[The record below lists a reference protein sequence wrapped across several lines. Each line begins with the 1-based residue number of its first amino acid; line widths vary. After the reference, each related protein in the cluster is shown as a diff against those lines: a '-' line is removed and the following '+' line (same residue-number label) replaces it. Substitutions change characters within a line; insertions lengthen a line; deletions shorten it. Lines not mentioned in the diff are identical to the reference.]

1 MNELWLYQVLD
12 IIGTLIE
19 SFGMYIIVRAFCPNV
34 RKRLVNIIP
43 PLVCLATTFIFTW
56 FIDLPFLKGFVILI
70 VSFIAYKIVFKEKS
84 IRIIAGILIQQIC
97 VRTAESL
104 DMIIMSNIFDSL
116 STIVDGTQVMLPQVF
131 LGYFI
136 LQIVMITIFRQ
147 ILKKNNEGIDNKSL
161 VAISVFFFILYVLS
175 SMSIVPFASG
185 NMGWLNIN
193 LEIFMFIIGLLFA
206 IALIYI
212 KNYIYLKEKE
222 QKDQFMIETLK
233 RQYSYYQDKQK
244 DDERIKSIYHDMK
257 NHLLVLENKENTE
270 ETQAMAK
277 KLREQI
283 ENYEEYAHTGND
295 FLDVIIKDKT
305 RIAKEK
311 NIDFIVAIDFNNIN
325 FIEPLDIST
334 IFGNAIDNAIEAVE
348 KLQGEKKVIFVKAG
362 KVNDFLSILVENNYD
377 ENEKMENRRTSKKDT
392 FLHGYGIQNIENA
405 VEKYNGTCTITKE
418 NEKFTLKILL
428 PLTNK

>member
-1 MNELWLYQVLD
+1 MNELWIYQVLD

-34 RKRLVNIIP
+34 KKRLVNIIP

-56 FIDLPFLKGFVILI
+56 FIDLPYIKGIAIL
-70 VSFIAYKIVFKEKS
+70 VASFIAYKIVFKEKS

-104 DMIIMSNIFDSL
+104 DMIIMSNIFESL

-131 LGYFI
+131 LGYFL
-136 LQIVMITIFRQ
+136 LQIVMIAIFRQ
-147 ILKKNNEGIDNKSL
+147 ILKKHNEGIDNKSL
-161 VAISVFFFILYVLS
+161 IAISIFFIILYVLS
-175 SMSIVPFASG
+175 SMSVVPFASG
-185 NMGWLNIN
+185 DTSWLNIN
-193 LEIFMFIIGLLFA
+193 LEVFMFIIGLLFA

-244 DDERIKSIYHDMK
+244 DDERIKTIYHDMK

-270 ETQAMAK
+270 ETQEMAK

-283 ENYEEYAHTGND
+283 ESYEEYTHTGND

-311 NIDFIVAIDFNNIN
+311 NIDLTSIIDFNNIE

-334 IFGNAIDNAIEAVE
+334 IFGNAIDNAIEGVE
-348 KLQGEKKVIFVKAG
+348 KLSEEKRTILIKAG
-362 KVNDFLSILVENNYD
+362 KINDFLSIVVENNYD
-377 ENEKMENRRTSKKDT
+377 PEIKLENKKTTKKDT
-392 FLHGYGIQNIENA
+392 FLHGYGIQNIKNA

-418 NEKFTLKILL
+418 NEKFILKILI
-428 PLTNK
+428 PIK

>member
-1 MNELWLYQVLD
+1 MNGLCLYQVLD

-34 RKRLVNIIP
+34 KKRLANIIP
-43 PLVCLATTFIFTW
+43 PLVCFATTYIWTW
-56 FIDLPFLKGFVILI
+56 FIDLPYLKGLAILI
-70 VSFIAYKIVFKEKS
+70 ASFIAYKIVFKEKG
-84 IRIIAGILIQQIC
+84 IKILAGILIQQIC

-104 DMIIMSNIFDSL
+104 DMIIMSNIFSEL
-116 STIVDGTQVMLPQVF
+116 SKIVDGTQVMLPQVY

-136 LQIVMITIFRQ
+136 LQIVIITIFRQ

-161 VAISVFFFILYVLS
+161 VAISVFSFILYIFS
-175 SMSIVPFASG
+175 SMSVVPFASG
-185 NMGWLNIN
+185 DTSWLNIN
-193 LEIFMFIIGLLFA
+193 LEVFMFIIGLLFA

-244 DDERIKSIYHDMK
+244 DDERIKTIYHDMK

-270 ETQAMAK
+270 ETQEMAK

-283 ENYEEYAHTGND
+283 ESYEEYTHTGND

-311 NIDFIVAIDFNNIN
+311 NIDLTSIIDFNNIE

-334 IFGNAIDNAIEAVE
+334 IFGNAIDNAIEGVE
-348 KLQGEKKVIFVKAG
+348 KLSEEKRTILIKAG
-362 KVNDFLSILVENNYD
+362 KINDFLSIVVENNYD
-377 ENEKMENRRTSKKDT
+377 PEIKLENKKTTKKDI
-392 FLHGYGIQNIENA
+392 FLHGYGIQNIKSA

-418 NEKFTLKILL
+418 NEKFTLKILI
-428 PLTNK
+428 PIK

>member
-34 RKRLVNIIP
+34 KKRLVNIIP

-56 FIDLPFLKGFVILI
+56 FIDLPYIKGIAIL
-70 VSFIAYKIVFKEKS
+70 VASFIAYKIVFKEKS

-104 DMIIMSNIFDSL
+104 DMIIMSNIFESL
-116 STIVDGTQVMLPQVF
+116 STIVDETQVMLPQVF
-131 LGYFI
+131 LGYFL
-136 LQIVMITIFRQ
+136 LQIVMIAIFRQ
-147 ILKKNNEGIDNKSL
+147 ILKKHNEGIDNKSL
-161 VAISVFFFILYVLS
+161 IAISIFFIILYVLS

-185 NMGWLNIN
+185 NMSWLNIN
-193 LEIFMFIIGLLFA
+193 LEVFMFIIGLLFA

-233 RQYSYYQDKQK
+233 RQYSYYQNKQK
-244 DDERIKSIYHDMK
+244 DDERVKSIYHDMK

-270 ETQAMAK
+270 ETQKMAK
-277 KLREQI
+277 TLREQI
-283 ENYEEYAHTGND
+283 ENYEEYTHTGND

-311 NIDFIVAIDFNNIN
+311 NIDFIVAIDFKDIN

-334 IFGNAIDNAIEAVE
+334 MFGNALDNAIEGVE
-348 KLQGEKKVIFVKAG
+348 KLSEEKRVIYVKAG
-362 KVNDFLSILVENNYD
+362 KINDFLSIVVENNYD
-377 ENEKMENRRTSKKDT
+377 SEIKLENKKTTKKDT
-392 FLHGYGIQNIENA
+392 FLHGYGIQNIKNA
-405 VEKYNGTCTITKE
+405 VENYNGTCTITKE
-418 NEKFTLKILL
+418 NEKFILKILI
-428 PLTNK
+428 PIK

>member
-19 SFGMYIIVRAFCPNV
+19 SFGMYIIVRAFCQNV
-34 RKRLVNIIP
+34 KKRLVNIIP

-56 FIDLPFLKGFVILI
+56 FIDLPYIKGIAIL
-70 VSFIAYKIVFKEKS
+70 VASFIAYKIVFKEKS

-104 DMIIMSNIFDSL
+104 DMIIMSNIFESL

-131 LGYFI
+131 LGYFL
-136 LQIVMITIFRQ
+136 LQIVMIAIFRQ
-147 ILKKNNEGIDNKSL
+147 ILKKHNEGIDNKSL
-161 VAISVFFFILYVLS
+161 IAISIFFIILYVLS

-185 NMGWLNIN
+185 NMSWLNIN
-193 LEIFMFIIGLLFA
+193 LEVFMFIIGLLFA

-233 RQYSYYQDKQK
+233 RQYSYYQNKQK
-244 DDERIKSIYHDMK
+244 DDERVKSIYHDMK

-270 ETQAMAK
+270 ETQKMAK
-277 KLREQI
+277 TLREQI
-283 ENYEEYAHTGND
+283 ESYEEYTHTGND

-311 NIDFIVAIDFNNIN
+311 NIDFIVPIDFKDIN

-334 IFGNAIDNAIEAVE
+334 IFGNALDNAIEGVD
-348 KLQGEKKVIFVKAG
+348 KLSEDKRTILIKAG
-362 KVNDFLSILVENNYD
+362 KINEFLSIVVENNYD
-377 ENEKMENRRTSKKDT
+377 PEIKLENKKTTKKDT
-392 FLHGYGIQNIENA
+392 FLHGYGIQNIKNA

-418 NEKFTLKILL
+418 NEKFILKILI
-428 PLTNK
+428 PIK

>member
-56 FIDLPFLKGFVILI
+56 FIDLPFLKGFVIFI
-70 VSFIAYKIVFKEKS
+70 ASFIAYKIVFKEKS

-131 LGYFI
+131 IGYFI

-161 VAISVFFFILYVLS
+161 VAISVFFFILYILS
-175 SMSIVPFASG
+175 SMSIIPFATG
-185 NMGWLNIN
+185 NTSWLNIN
-193 LEIFMFIIGLLFA
+193 LEVFMFIIGLLFA

-233 RQYSYYQDKQK
+233 RQYLYYQDKQR
-244 DDERIKSIYHDMK
+244 DEERVKCIYHDMK

-270 ETQAMAK
+270 ETQKMAK

-283 ENYEEYAHTGND
+283 EDYEEYTHTGND

-311 NIDFIVAIDFNNIN
+311 NIDFIVVIDFNNIN
-325 FIEPLDIST
+325 FIETLDIST
-334 IFGNAIDNAIEAVE
+334 IFGNALDNAIEGVE
-348 KLQGEKKVIFVKAG
+348 KLPEEKRVIFVKAG
-362 KVNDFLSILVENNYD
+362 KVNDFLSIVIENNYNPKIKL
-377 ENEKMENRRTSKKDT
+377 ENKRTTKKDN

-418 NEKFTLKILL
+418 NEKFALKILI
-428 PLTNK
+428 PIK

>member
-1 MNELWLYQVLD
+1 MNGLWLYQVLD

-56 FIDLPFLKGFVILI
+56 FIDLPYIKGIAILI
-70 VSFIAYKIVFKEKS
+70 ASFIAYKIVFKEKS
-84 IRIIAGILIQQIC
+84 IRIIAGILVQQIC

-104 DMIIMSNIFDSL
+104 DMIIMSNIFESL

-131 LGYFI
+131 IGYFI

-161 VAISVFFFILYVLS
+161 VAISVFFFIIYILS
-175 SMSIVPFASG
+175 SMSIIPFATG
-185 NMGWLNIN
+185 NTSWLNIN
-193 LEIFMFIIGLLFA
+193 LEVFMFIIGLLFA

-233 RQYSYYQDKQK
+233 RQYLYYQDKQK
-244 DDERIKSIYHDMK
+244 DEERVKSIYHDMK

-270 ETQAMAK
+270 ETRAMAK

-283 ENYEEYAHTGND
+283 ENYEEYTHTGNE

-311 NIDFIVAIDFNNIN
+311 NIDFIVVIDFNNIN
-325 FIEPLDIST
+325 SIEPLDIST
-334 IFGNAIDNAIEAVE
+334 IFGNALDNAIEGVE
-348 KLQGEKKVIFVKAG
+348 KLPEEKRVIYVKAG
-362 KVNDFLSILVENNYD
+362 KINEFLSIVVENNYNPEIKL
-377 ENEKMENRRTSKKDT
+377 ENKKTTKKDK

-405 VEKYNGTCTITKE
+405 VEKYNGTCTIKKE
-418 NEKFTLKILL
+418 NEKFTLKILI
-428 PLTNK
+428 PIK

>member
-1 MNELWLYQVLD
+1 
-12 IIGTLIE
+12 
-19 SFGMYIIVRAFCPNV
+19 
-34 RKRLVNIIP
+34 
-43 PLVCLATTFIFTW
+43 
-56 FIDLPFLKGFVILI
+56 
-70 VSFIAYKIVFKEKS
+70 
-84 IRIIAGILIQQIC
+84 
-97 VRTAESL
+97 
-104 DMIIMSNIFDSL
+104 MIIMSNIFDTL

-131 LGYFI
+131 IGYFI

-147 ILKKNNEGIDNKSL
+147 ILKKNNEGIDNNSL
-161 VAISVFFFILYVLS
+161 VAISIFSFILYVFS
-175 SMSIVPFASG
+175 SMSVVPFASG
-185 NMGWLNIN
+185 DTSWLNIN

-244 DDERIKSIYHDMK
+244 DEERVKSIYHDMK

-283 ENYEEYAHTGND
+283 ENYEEYTHTGND

-305 RIAKEK
+305 RITKEK
-311 NIDFIVAIDFNNIN
+311 NIDFVVAIDFKDID

-334 IFGNAIDNAIEAVE
+334 IFGNALDNAIEGVE
-348 KLQGEKKVIFVKAG
+348 KLSEEKRVIYIKAG
-362 KVNDFLSILVENNYD
+362 KINEFLSIVVENNYNPEFNL
-377 ENEKMENRRTSKKDT
+377 ENKKTTKKDK

-418 NEKFTLKILL
+418 NEKFTLKILI
-428 PLTNK
+428 PIK

>member
-1 MNELWLYQVLD
+1 MNELWVYQALD

-19 SFGMYIIVRAFCPNV
+19 SFGMYIIVRTFCPNV

-70 VSFIAYKIVFKEKS
+70 ASFIAYKIVFKEKS

-97 VRTAESL
+97 VRTAESI
-104 DMIIMSNIFDSL
+104 DMIIMSNIFDTL

-131 LGYFI
+131 IGYFI

-147 ILKKNNEGIDNKSL
+147 ILKKNNEGIDNNSL
-161 VAISVFFFILYVLS
+161 VAISIFSFILYVFS
-175 SMSIVPFASG
+175 SMSVVPFASG
-185 NMGWLNIN
+185 DTSWLNIN

-233 RQYSYYQDKQK
+233 RQYSYYQDKQRE
-244 DDERIKSIYHDMK
+244 DERIKSIYHDMK

-270 ETQAMAK
+270 ETQRMAK
-277 KLREQI
+277 KIRKQI
-283 ENYEEYAHTGND
+283 EGYEEYTHTGND

-311 NIDFIVAIDFNNIN
+311 NIDLTVIIDFNNID

-334 IFGNAIDNAIEAVE
+334 IFGNAIDNAIEGVE
-348 KLQGEKKVIFVKAG
+348 KLSEEKRTILIKAG
-362 KVNDFLSILVENNYD
+362 KINDFLSIVIENNYNPEIKL
-377 ENEKMENRRTSKKDT
+377 ENKKTTKKDN

-418 NEKFTLKILL
+418 NEKFTLKILI
-428 PLTNK
+428 PIK

>member
-19 SFGMYIIVRAFCPNV
+19 SFGMYIIVRAFCQNV
-34 RKRLVNIIP
+34 KKRLVNIIP

-56 FIDLPFLKGFVILI
+56 FIDLPCIKGIAIL
-70 VSFIAYKIVFKEKS
+70 VASFIAYKIVFKEKS

-104 DMIIMSNIFDSL
+104 DMIIMSNIFESL

-131 LGYFI
+131 LGYFL
-136 LQIVMITIFRQ
+136 LQIVMIAIFRQ
-147 ILKKNNEGIDNKSL
+147 ILKKHNEGIDNKSL
-161 VAISVFFFILYVLS
+161 IAISIFFIILYVLS

-185 NMGWLNIN
+185 NMSWLNIN
-193 LEIFMFIIGLLFA
+193 LEVFMFIIGLLFA

-233 RQYSYYQDKQK
+233 RQYSYYQNKQK
-244 DDERIKSIYHDMK
+244 DDERVKSIYHDMK

-270 ETQAMAK
+270 ETQKMAK
-277 KLREQI
+277 TLREQI
-283 ENYEEYAHTGND
+283 ESYEEYTHTGND

-311 NIDFIVAIDFNNIN
+311 NIDFIVPIDFKDIN

-334 IFGNAIDNAIEAVE
+334 IFGNALDNAIEGVD
-348 KLQGEKKVIFVKAG
+348 KLSEDKRTILIKAG
-362 KVNDFLSILVENNYD
+362 KINEFLSIVVENNYD
-377 ENEKMENRRTSKKDT
+377 PEIKLENKKTTKKDT
-392 FLHGYGIQNIENA
+392 FLHGYGIQNIKNA

-418 NEKFTLKILL
+418 NEKFILKILI
-428 PLTNK
+428 PIK

>member
-34 RKRLVNIIP
+34 KKRLVNIIP

-56 FIDLPFLKGFVILI
+56 FIDLPYIKGIAIL
-70 VSFIAYKIVFKEKS
+70 VASFIAYKIVFKEKS

-104 DMIIMSNIFDSL
+104 DMIIMSNIFESL

-131 LGYFI
+131 LGYFL
-136 LQIVMITIFRQ
+136 LQIVMIAIFRQ
-147 ILKKNNEGIDNKSL
+147 ILKKHNEGIDNKSL
-161 VAISVFFFILYVLS
+161 IAISIFFIILYVLS

-185 NMGWLNIN
+185 NMNWLNIN
-193 LEIFMFIIGLLFA
+193 LEVFMFIIGLLFA

-233 RQYSYYQDKQK
+233 RQYSYYQNKQK
-244 DDERIKSIYHDMK
+244 DDERVKSIYHDMK

-270 ETQAMAK
+270 ETQKMAK
-277 KLREQI
+277 TLREQI
-283 ENYEEYAHTGND
+283 ENYEEYTHTGND

-311 NIDFIVAIDFNNIN
+311 NIDFIVAIDFNDIN

-334 IFGNAIDNAIEAVE
+334 IFGNALDNAIEGVE
-348 KLQGEKKVIFVKAG
+348 KLSEEKRVIYVKAG
-362 KVNDFLSILVENNYD
+362 KINDFLSIVIENNYD
-377 ENEKMENRRTSKKDT
+377 SKIKLENKKTTKKNT
-392 FLHGYGIQNIENA
+392 FLHGYGIQNIKNA

-418 NEKFTLKILL
+418 NEKFILKILI
-428 PLTNK
+428 PIK

>member
-43 PLVCLATTFIFTW
+43 PIVCFSTTFVFTW
-56 FIDLPFLKGFVILI
+56 VINEPFLKGVAILI
-70 VSFIAYKIVFKEKS
+70 TSFIAYKIVFKEKS

-104 DMIIMSNIFDSL
+104 DMIIMSNIFDTL
-116 STIVDGTQVMLPQVF
+116 STIVDGTQVMLPQVYV
-131 LGYFI
+131 GYFF
-136 LQIVMITIFRQ
+136 LQIVVITIFYQ
-147 ILKKNNEGIDNKSL
+147 ILKNHNEGIDNKSL
-161 VAISVFFFILYVLS
+161 VAISIFSFILYVFS
-175 SMSIVPFASG
+175 SMSVIPFASG
-185 NMGWLNIN
+185 DTSWLNIN
-193 LEIFMFIIGLLFA
+193 LEVFMFIIGLLFA

-334 IFGNAIDNAIEAVE
+334 IFGNAIDNAIEGVE
-348 KLQGEKKVIFVKAG
+348 KLSEEKRTILIKAG
-362 KVNDFLSILVENNYD
+362 KINDFLSIVVENNYNPEIKL
-377 ENEKMENRRTSKKDT
+377 ENKKTTKKDI

>member
-1 MNELWLYQVLD
+1 MNGLWLYQVLD

-56 FIDLPFLKGFVILI
+56 FIDLPYIKGIAILI
-70 VSFIAYKIVFKEKS
+70 ASFIAYKIVFKEKS
-84 IRIIAGILIQQIC
+84 IRIIAGILVQQIC

-104 DMIIMSNIFDSL
+104 DMIIMSNIFESL

-131 LGYFI
+131 IGYFI

-161 VAISVFFFILYVLS
+161 VAISVFFFILYILS
-175 SMSIVPFASG
+175 SMSIIPFATG
-185 NMGWLNIN
+185 NTSWLNIN
-193 LEIFMFIIGLLFA
+193 LEVFMFIIGLLFA

-233 RQYSYYQDKQK
+233 RQYLYYQDKQK
-244 DDERIKSIYHDMK
+244 DEERVKSIYHDMK

-270 ETQAMAK
+270 ETRAMAK

-283 ENYEEYAHTGND
+283 ENYEEYTHTGNE

-305 RIAKEK
+305 RITKEK
-311 NIDFIVAIDFNNIN
+311 NIDFIVVIDFNNIN
-325 FIEPLDIST
+325 SIEPLDIST
-334 IFGNAIDNAIEAVE
+334 IFGNALDNAIEGVE
-348 KLQGEKKVIFVKAG
+348 KLPEEKRVIFVKAG
-362 KVNDFLSILVENNYD
+362 KVNDFLSIVIENNYNPEIKL
-377 ENEKMENRRTSKKDT
+377 ENKKTTKKDT

-405 VEKYNGTCTITKE
+405 VEKYNGTCTIKKE
-418 NEKFTLKILL
+418 NEKFTLKILI
-428 PLTNK
+428 PIK

>member
-1 MNELWLYQVLD
+1 MNGLLLYQILD

-19 SFGMYIIVRAFCPNV
+19 VLGLYIIVRAFCPNV
-34 RKRLVNIIP
+34 KRRLANIIP
-43 PLVCLATTFIFTW
+43 PLVCFATTYIWTW
-56 FIDLPFLKGFVILI
+56 FIDLPYLKGFAILI
-70 VSFIAYKIVFKEKS
+70 ASFIAYKLVFKEKS
-84 IRIIAGILIQQIC
+84 IKILAGILIQQIC

-104 DMIIMSNIFDSL
+104 DMIIMSNIFDTM
-116 STIVDGTQVMLPQVF
+116 STIVEGTQVMLPQIY
-131 LGYFI
+131 LGYFA
-136 LQIVMITIFRQ
+136 LQIIIITVFSL
-147 ILKKNNEGIDNKSL
+147 ILKKHNEGIDNKSL
-161 VAISVFFFILYVLS
+161 IAISVFFAILYVLS
-175 SMSIVPFASG
+175 TLTIVPFASG
-185 NMGWLNIN
+185 NTEWLNIN
-193 LEIFMFIIGLLFA
+193 LEVFMFVVGILFA

-233 RQYSYYQDKQK
+233 RQYLYYQDKQK
-244 DDERIKSIYHDMK
+244 NEERVKSIYHDMK

-270 ETQAMAK
+270 EIQKMAK
-277 KLREQI
+277 TLREQI
-283 ENYEEYAHTGND
+283 EDYEEYTHTGND

-334 IFGNAIDNAIEAVE
+334 IFGNALDNAIEGVE
-348 KLQGEKKVIFVKAG
+348 KLPEEKRVIFVKAG
-362 KVNDFLSILVENNYD
+362 KVNEFLSIVVENNYNPD
-377 ENEKMENRRTSKKDT
+377 IKLENKKTTKKDN

-418 NEKFTLKILL
+418 NEKFILKILL

>member
-19 SFGMYIIVRAFCPNV
+19 SFGMYIIVKVFCPNMK
-34 RKRLVNIIP
+34 KRLVNIIP

-56 FIDLPFLKGFVILI
+56 FIDLPYIKGIAIL
-70 VSFIAYKIVFKEKS
+70 VASFIAYKIVFKEKS

-104 DMIIMSNIFDSL
+104 DMIIMSNIFESL
-116 STIVDGTQVMLPQVF
+116 STIVDGTQVMLPQVY

-136 LQIVMITIFRQ
+136 LQIVIITIFRQ

-161 VAISVFFFILYVLS
+161 VAISVFSFILYIFS
-175 SMSIVPFASG
+175 SMSVVPFASG
-185 NMGWLNIN
+185 DTSWLNIN
-193 LEIFMFIIGLLFA
+193 LEVFMFIIGLLFA

-233 RQYSYYQDKQK
+233 RQYSYYQNKQK
-244 DDERIKSIYHDMK
+244 DDERVKSIYHDMK

-270 ETQAMAK
+270 ETQKMAK
-277 KLREQI
+277 TLRKQI
-283 ENYEEYAHTGND
+283 EEYEEYIHTGNN
-295 FLDVIIKDKT
+295 FLDVIIKDKK

-311 NIDFIVAIDFNNIN
+311 NIDFIVAVDFNNIE

-334 IFGNAIDNAIEAVE
+334 IFGNSIDNAIEGVE
-348 KLQGEKKVIFVKAG
+348 KLPEEKRIIFIKAG
-362 KVNDFLSILVENNYD
+362 KVNDFLSIVIENNYD
-377 ENEKMENRRTSKKDT
+377 SKIKLENRKTTKKDT
-392 FLHGYGIQNIENA
+392 FLHGYGIQNIKNA

-418 NEKFTLKILL
+418 DEKFILKILM
-428 PLTNK
+428 PIK

>member
-1 MNELWLYQVLD
+1 MNELWVYQALD

-19 SFGMYIIVRAFCPNV
+19 SFGMYIIVRTFCPNV

-70 VSFIAYKIVFKEKS
+70 ASFIAYKIVFKEKS

-97 VRTAESL
+97 VRTAESI
-104 DMIIMSNIFDSL
+104 DMIIMSNIFDTL

-131 LGYFI
+131 IGYFI

-233 RQYSYYQDKQK
+233 RQYSYYQDKQRE
-244 DDERIKSIYHDMK
+244 DERIKSIYHDMK

-270 ETQAMAK
+270 ETQKMAK

-283 ENYEEYAHTGND
+283 ESYEEYTHTGND

-311 NIDFIVAIDFNNIN
+311 NIDLTVIIDFNNID

-334 IFGNAIDNAIEAVE
+334 IFGNAIDNAIEGVE
-348 KLQGEKKVIFVKAG
+348 KLSEEKRTILIKAG
-362 KVNDFLSILVENNYD
+362 KINDFLSIVIENNYNPEIKL
-377 ENEKMENRRTSKKDT
+377 ENKKTTKKDN

-418 NEKFTLKILL
+418 NEKFTLKILI
-428 PLTNK
+428 PIK

>member
-1 MNELWLYQVLD
+1 MNGLCLYQVLD

-34 RKRLVNIIP
+34 KKRLANIIP
-43 PLVCLATTFIFTW
+43 PLVCFATTYIWTW
-56 FIDLPFLKGFVILI
+56 FIDLPYLKGLAILI
-70 VSFIAYKIVFKEKS
+70 ASFIAYKIVFKEKG
-84 IRIIAGILIQQIC
+84 IKILAGILIQQIC

-104 DMIIMSNIFDSL
+104 DMIIMSNIFNSL
-116 STIVDGTQVMLPQVF
+116 STIVEETQVMLPQVY
-131 LGYFI
+131 LVYFV
-136 LQIVMITIFRQ
+136 LQIVIITVFNL
-147 ILKKNNEGIDNKSL
+147 ILKKHNEGIDNKSL
-161 VAISVFFFILYVLS
+161 IAISIFFIILYVLS

-185 NMGWLNIN
+185 NMSWLNIN

-233 RQYSYYQDKQK
+233 RQYLYYQDKQRE
-244 DDERIKSIYHDMK
+244 DERVKSIYHDMK

-270 ETQAMAK
+270 ETQEMAK
-277 KLREQI
+277 TLRKQI
-283 ENYEEYAHTGND
+283 ESYEEYIHTGNN
-295 FLDVIIKDKT
+295 FLDVIIKDKK

-311 NIDFIVAIDFNNIN
+311 NIDFIVAVDFNNIE

-334 IFGNAIDNAIEAVE
+334 IFGNSIDNAIEGVE
-348 KLQGEKKVIFVKAG
+348 KLPEEKRVIFIKAG
-362 KVNDFLSILVENNYD
+362 KVNDFLSIVIENNYD
-377 ENEKMENRRTSKKDT
+377 SKIKLENRKTTKKDT

-418 NEKFTLKILL
+418 NEKFILKILM
-428 PLTNK
+428 PIK

>member
-19 SFGMYIIVRAFCPNV
+19 SFGMYIIVRAFCPNMK
-34 RKRLVNIIP
+34 KRLVNIIP

-56 FIDLPFLKGFVILI
+56 FIDLPYIKGIAIL
-70 VSFIAYKIVFKEKS
+70 VASFIAYKIVFKEKS

-104 DMIIMSNIFDSL
+104 DMIIMSNIFESL

-131 LGYFI
+131 LGYFL
-136 LQIVMITIFRQ
+136 LQIVMIAIFRQ
-147 ILKKNNEGIDNKSL
+147 ILKKHNEGIDNKSL
-161 VAISVFFFILYVLS
+161 IAISIFFIILYVLS

-185 NMGWLNIN
+185 NMSWLNIN
-193 LEIFMFIIGLLFA
+193 LEVFMFIIGLLFA

-233 RQYSYYQDKQK
+233 RQYSYYQNKQK
-244 DDERIKSIYHDMK
+244 DDERVKSIYHDMK

-270 ETQAMAK
+270 ETQKMAK
-277 KLREQI
+277 TLREQI
-283 ENYEEYAHTGND
+283 ENYEEYTHTGND

-311 NIDFIVAIDFNNIN
+311 NIDFIVAIDFNDIN

-334 IFGNAIDNAIEAVE
+334 IFGNALDNAIEGVE
-348 KLQGEKKVIFVKAG
+348 KLSEEKRVIYVKAG
-362 KVNDFLSILVENNYD
+362 KINDFLSIVIENNYD
-377 ENEKMENRRTSKKDT
+377 SKIKLENKKTTKKNT
-392 FLHGYGIQNIENA
+392 FLHGYGIQNIKNA

-418 NEKFTLKILL
+418 NEKFILKILI
-428 PLTNK
+428 PIK

>member
-1 MNELWLYQVLD
+1 MNGLWLYQVLD

-19 SFGMYIIVRAFCPNV
+19 SFGMYIIVRTFCPNV
-34 RKRLVNIIP
+34 KKRLAIIIP
-43 PLVCLATTFIFTW
+43 PLVCFATTYIWTW
-56 FIDLPFLKGFVILI
+56 LIDLPYLKGLAILI
-70 VSFIAYKIVFKEKS
+70 ASFIAYKIVFKEKG
-84 IRIIAGILIQQIC
+84 IKILAGILIQQIC

-116 STIVDGTQVMLPQVF
+116 STIVEETQVMLPQVY
-131 LGYFI
+131 LGYFV
-136 LQIVMITIFRQ
+136 LQIVIITVFSL
-147 ILKKNNEGIDNKSL
+147 ILKKHNEGIDNKSL
-161 VAISVFFFILYVLS
+161 IAISIFFIILYVLS

-185 NMGWLNIN
+185 NMSWLNIN
-193 LEIFMFIIGLLFA
+193 LEVFMFIIGLLFA

-212 KNYIYLKEKE
+212 KNYIYLKEKQ

-244 DDERIKSIYHDMK
+244 DEERVKSIYHDMK

-270 ETQAMAK
+270 ETQKMAK
-277 KLREQI
+277 TLREQI
-283 ENYEEYAHTGND
+283 ENYEEYTHTGND

-311 NIDFIVAIDFNNIN
+311 NIDFIVAVDFNNIE

-334 IFGNAIDNAIEAVE
+334 IFGNSIDNAIEGVE
-348 KLQGEKKVIFVKAG
+348 KLPEEKRVVFIKTG
-362 KVNDFLSILVENNYD
+362 KINDFLSIVIENNYD
-377 ENEKMENRRTSKKDT
+377 SKIKLENKKTTKKNT
-392 FLHGYGIQNIENA
+392 FLHGYGIQNIKNA

-418 NEKFTLKILL
+418 NEKFILKILI
-428 PLTNK
+428 PIK

>member
-1 MNELWLYQVLD
+1 MNELCLYQVLD

-56 FIDLPFLKGFVILI
+56 FIDLPFFKGFAILI
-70 VSFIAYKIVFKEKS
+70 ASFIAYKIVFKEKS
-84 IRIIAGILIQQIC
+84 IRIIAGILVQQIC

-104 DMIIMSNIFDSL
+104 DMIIMSNIFESL

-131 LGYFI
+131 IGYFI
-136 LQIVMITIFRQ
+136 LQIVMIAIFRQ

-161 VAISVFFFILYVLS
+161 VAISVFFFILYILS
-175 SMSIVPFASG
+175 SMSIIPFATG
-185 NMGWLNIN
+185 NTSWLNIN
-193 LEIFMFIIGLLFA
+193 LEVFMFIIGLLFA

-222 QKDQFMIETLK
+222 RKDQFMIETLK

-244 DDERIKSIYHDMK
+244 DDERVKSIYHDMK

-270 ETQAMAK
+270 ETQKMAK
-277 KLREQI
+277 TLREQI
-283 ENYEEYAHTGND
+283 EDYEEYTHTGND

-311 NIDFIVAIDFNNIN
+311 NIDFIVAIDFKDID

-334 IFGNAIDNAIEAVE
+334 IFGNALDNAIEGVE
-348 KLQGEKKVIFVKAG
+348 KLPEEKRVVFIKAG
-362 KVNDFLSILVENNYD
+362 KVNDFLSIVIENNYD
-377 ENEKMENRRTSKKDT
+377 SKIKLENKKTTKKDT
-392 FLHGYGIQNIENA
+392 FLHGYGIQNIKNA

-418 NEKFTLKILL
+418 NEKFILKILI
-428 PLTNK
+428 PIK